1 MQALVE
7 SSRPESDSD
16 TTALREAA
24 ASMAERARALQI
36 VDDATLTDANALG
49 SDVASTLRSVEK
61 RRKFFVEPLN
71 NHVKTINELFRKM
84 CEPLKSA
91 DEQLRRKI
99 LAFRAAEQERIDDA
113 RREAEAKAREEAR
126 KAQEKAAAAEA
137 ARIAGDNR
145 KAAQLERAAEKAQS
159 VAESTA
165 TTAAVLLGAGP
176 AKSMDAG
183 DGAKNKTSRVWR
195 FEVVDAAQVPRQFL
209 AVDEKSI
216 RAAVAQGAREIPGV
230 RIFETEQLAFASR
243 R

>member
-1 MQALVE
+1 MEALALT
-7 SSRPESDSD
+7 RPETDND
-16 TTALREAA
+16 TTTLREAA
-24 ASMAERARALQI
+24 LAMAGRATALQI
-36 VDDATLTDANALG
+36 IDDASLAEANALG

-71 NHVKTINELFRKM
+71 HHVKAINDLFRRLSD
-84 CEPLKSA
+84 PLRSA
-91 DEQLRRKI
+91 DEQLRKKI
-99 LAFRAAEQERIDDA
+99 LSWRAAEQKRIDEA
-113 RREAEAKAREEAR
+113 RRAAEAAAREEAR

-137 ARIAGDNR
+137 ARLAGENR
-145 KAAQLERAAEKAQS
+145 KAAQLERAAEKAQL
-159 VAESTA
+159 VAETTA

-195 FEVVDAAQVPRQFL
+195 FEVVDAAHVPRQFL